1 MPIKYLLFDLD
12 NTLLDFSKASR
23 IALEFAFDELDIAHS
38 EDNYQ
43 SYREVNHQV
52 WSDYENDKLEI
63 AHLPRHRSQLFMK
76 KIGQSGRHASR
87 FNDVYLTRLSEE
99 NHYLPEVE
107 NTLKMLQNDGYHMSI
122 VTNGLSRVQRS
133 RWRLTNLSSYFEDIY
148 IAEEV
153 GKPKPHSYYFN
164 FVHGK
169 IGRPNRQQVMIV
181 GDNPVSD
188 IDGGRDFGY
197 VTCWFD
203 RGVIESKTVKADEVI
218 TRMDQLTERLR

>member
-23 IALEFAFDELDIAHS
+23 IALEDSLVELGI
-38 EDNYQ
+38 EPNENNYQ
-43 SYREVNHQV
+43 AYKEVNHQV
-52 WSDYENDKLEI
+52 WTDYENDKLEI
-63 AHLPRHRSQLFMK
+63 SHLPRHRSQLFMK
-76 KIGQSGRHASR
+76 KIGKSGRQAAR

-107 NTLKMLQNDGYHMSI
+107 NTLNTLQNEGYHMSI
-122 VTNGLSRVQRS
+122 VTNGLSRVQRN
-133 RWRLTNLSSYFEDIY
+133 RWKLTNLSTYFEDIY

-164 FVHGK
+164 YVHGK
-169 IGRPNRQQVMIV
+169 IGRPNRQHVMIV

-188 IDGGRDFGY
+188 IDGGREFGY
-197 VTCWFD
+197 STCWFD
-203 RGVIESKTVKADEVI
+203 RGVIESKNVDADAVI
-218 TRMDQLTERLR
+218 TRMDQLHPNLT